1 MKTVIIKKKILWPGL
16 NKITMKNIKLL
27 IYQKFYYLSPS
38 ANFRFLSGLAHG
50 GWGKRMATQAKPK
63 DR

>member
-1 MKTVIIKKKILWPGL
+1 
-16 NKITMKNIKLL
+16 MKNIKLL